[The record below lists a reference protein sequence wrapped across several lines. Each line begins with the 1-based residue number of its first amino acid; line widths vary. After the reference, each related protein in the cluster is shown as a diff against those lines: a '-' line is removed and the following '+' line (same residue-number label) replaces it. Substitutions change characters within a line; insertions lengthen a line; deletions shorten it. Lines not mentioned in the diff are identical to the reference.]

1 MSRRALVLAAAA
13 ALSALPG
20 AAQDIEM
27 LSRASGRPLPQGYYD
42 RIRRDPHFFEHKR
55 GWPSYRAAPRMTPGG
70 EPVSIETRPL
80 RGELHMVVIMAMF
93 SDSPEPT
100 LSTGSV
106 QEKLFGNNPRGNL
119 TEYYQELSGGLLTIR
134 GTVLPWV
141 RTGIT
146 RAETVG
152 ASYGL
157 GADANTARY
166 LREAVQGVDAT
177 TNFAQYDNDGP
188 DGVPN
193 SADDD
198 GYVDLAVFEFAERA
212 ASCEAGQ
219 GIWPH
224 RAALSGWLG
233 TAYATNDLRPNGQ
246 PVKVD
251 QYHIQSAV
259 NCDGS
264 QQSISTL
271 AHETGHA
278 FLLPDFY
285 DASGGLLPAQRR
297 WVLGCWALMAGGG
310 WGCGDGARFGE
321 TVSPPHMSPFEKTA
335 LGWIDEVVAQ
345 PGWRRTYTLDPV
357 QTGGQALVVP
367 LQRNYEYLML
377 EYRPNTGFDAVL
389 PVGGVLV
396 YHVDWG
402 GTLRLRCATCPPRY
416 LVSLVEADG
425 DSALFRTAAEGGNR
439 GVAADVFTGRH
450 TLDDRTHP
458 SSRLNDG
465 QRSNVGLEIEVVG
478 GQARITVS
486 TLPALIASGPLLA
499 PLLGTAGGA
508 LTADE
513 RAALD
518 YFGNRSGG
526 YDLGDLRAFMRYR
539 PGTVQQ
545 GTGG

>member
-1 MSRRALVLAAAA
+1 
-13 ALSALPG
+13 
-20 AAQDIEM
+20 
-27 LSRASGRPLPQGYYD
+27 YYD
-42 RIRRDPHFFEHKR
+42 RIRRDPDFFEHKR
-55 GWPSYRAAPRMTPGG
+55 HWPSYRAAPQLTPGG
-70 EPVSIETRPL
+70 EPVSVENQPL
-80 RGELHMVVIMAMF
+80 RGELHMVVIMALF
-93 SDSPEPT
+93 SDSPEPA
-100 LSTGSV
+100 LSAGSV
-106 QEKLFGNNPRGNL
+106 RETLFGANPRGNL

-152 ASYGL
+152 ESYGL
-157 GADANTARY
+157 GLDANTARY
-166 LREAVQGVDAT
+166 LREAVKGVDAA
-177 TNFAQYDNDGP
+177 TNFAQYDSDGP
-188 DGVPN
+188 DGIPN
-193 SADDD
+193 SGDDD
-198 GYVDLAVFEFAERA
+198 GYVDLAVFQFAERA
-212 ASCEAGQ
+212 AACVGGE

-224 RAALSGWLG
+224 RGGLSGWLG
-233 TAYATNDLRPNGQ
+233 VPYATDDLRPNGW
-246 PVKVD
+246 PVLVD

-264 QQSISTL
+264 QQSISTI

-278 FLLPDFY
+278 FQLPDFY
-285 DASGGLLPAQRR
+285 DASGGLEPMHRR

-310 WGCGDGARFGE
+310 WGCGDGSTYGG
-321 TVSPPHMSPFEKTA
+321 TVSPPHMSPFEKA
-335 LGWIDEVVAQ
+335 PLGWIDQVVAQ

-357 QTGGQALVVP
+357 QTGGQALVVL
-367 LQRNYEYLML
+367 LQGGYEYLML

-402 GTLRLRCATCPPRY
+402 GRLRISCVTCPRRY

-425 DSALFRTAAEGGNR
+425 DGALLRTAAEGGNR
-439 GVAADVFTGRH
+439 GVAGDVFTGRR

-458 SSRLNDG
+458 SARLNDG
-465 QRSNVGLEIEVVG
+465 RRSNVGLEIEVAG

-486 TLPALIASGPLLA
+486 TLPATVATEGLLA
-499 PLLGTAGGA
+499 PLLGTPGA
-508 LTADE
+508 PLAADE
-513 RAALD
+513 RDALD

-539 PGTVQQ
+539 PGVVRQA
-545 GTGG
+545 GGG

>member
-1 MSRRALVLAAAA
+1 MSRRAALVAAAA
-13 ALSALPG
+13 ALAVAPA

-27 LSRASGRPLPQGYYD
+27 LSRMSGRPLPQGYYD
-42 RIRRDPHFFEHKR
+42 RIRQDPDFFEQKR
-55 GWPSYRAAPRMTPGG
+55 HWPGYRAAPQIAPGG
-70 EPVSIETRPL
+70 EPASVEHRPL
-80 RGELHMVVIMAMF
+80 RGELHMVVIMALF
-93 SDSPEPT
+93 SDSPEPI
-100 LSTGSV
+100 LSTRSV
-106 QEKLFGNNPRGNL
+106 QETLFGANPRGNL
-119 TEYYQELSGGLLTIR
+119 TEFYQELSGGLLTIR

-141 RTGIT
+141 RTSIT

-152 ASYGL
+152 QSYGL

-166 LREAVQGVDAT
+166 LREAVKAVDAT

-188 DGVPN
+188 DGIPN
-193 SADDD
+193 SPDDD
-198 GYVDLAVFEFAERA
+198 GYVDLAVFQFAERA
-212 ASCEAGQ
+212 AACEDGE
-219 GIWPH
+219 GMWPH
-224 RAALSGWLG
+224 RAGLSGWLG
-233 TAYATNDLRPNGQ
+233 TAYATDDLRPNGH

-251 QYHIQSAV
+251 GYHIQSAV
-259 NCDGS
+259 TCDGT
-264 QQSISTL
+264 QQSISVL

-278 FLLPDFY
+278 LGLPDFY
-285 DASGGLLPAQRR
+285 DAVTGLEPMHRR
-297 WVLGCWALMAGGG
+297 WVLGCWALMAGGS
-310 WGCGDGARFGE
+310 WGCGDGARYGE
-321 TVSPPHMSPFEKTA
+321 TVSPPHMSPFEKA
-335 LGWIDEVVAQ
+335 PLGWIEQVVAQ

-357 QTGGQALVVP
+357 QTGGQTLVVP

-402 GTLRLRCATCPPRY
+402 GSLNISCVTCPRRY

-425 DSALFRTAAEGGNR
+425 DSALLRTAAEGGDR
-439 GVAADVFTGRH
+439 GVAGDVFTGRR

-458 SSRLNDG
+458 SARLNDG
-465 QRSNVGLEIEVVG
+465 RRSNVGLEIEVAG

-486 TLPALIASGPLLA
+486 TLPAVIATEPLLA
-499 PLLGTAGGA
+499 PLLGSAGGT

-526 YDLGDLRAFMRYR
+526 YDLGDLRTFMRYR
-539 PGTVQQ
+539 PGVVRQTS
-545 GTGG
+545 GG